1 MTRTLL
7 ITGTSK
13 GIGEAL
19 ARHYLNLGWNVAGC
33 SRGGGAIEHA
43 AYRHFSLEVTDEAAV
58 VKMVRGVAREFGRL
72 DALINN
78 AGTAAMNHLLTTP
91 ASAARRIV
99 ETNFLGTLLFLREAA
114 KIMARQK
121 QGRIVNL
128 STVAVPLDLEGEAV
142 YAASKA
148 AVESLTRI
156 AAREFGPLGICV
168 NALGPA
174 PIPTDLTRAV
184 PQDKLAA
191 LVARQAIPRDG
202 EMRDVTNVTDFFLNE
217 RSDFITGQIIYLGGV
232 AP

>member
-1 MTRTLL
+1 MSRTLL

-19 ARHYLNLGWNVAGC
+19 ARHYLGLGWNVAGC
-33 SRGGGAIEHA
+33 SRGAGTIAHA
-43 AYRHFSLEVTDEAAV
+43 AYRHFSLEVADEAAV
-58 VKMVRGVAREFGRL
+58 VPMVRAVAREFGGL

-91 ASAARRIV
+91 ASTARRIM
-99 ETNFLGTLLFLREAA
+99 ETNVLGTLLFLREAA
-114 KIMARQK
+114 KLMARRK
-121 QGRIVNL
+121 RGRIVNL
-128 STVAVPLDLEGEAV
+128 STVAVPLDLEGEAI

-168 NALGPA
+168 NAIGPA
-174 PIPTDLTRAV
+174 PIATDLTRAV
-184 PQDKLAA
+184 PKEKLQA
-191 LVARQAIPRDG
+191 LLARQAIPRFG
-202 EMRDVTNVTDFFLNE
+202 EMRDVANVTDFLLDE